1 VLTKEKFAVSIAI
14 IIYTSTLPLWESIQ
28 MTKLLRYT
36 IPSAAALAVA
46 TALGLATAP
55 AQAAA
60 VVTYN
65 GCGANAT
72 YCTLTQLLNG
82 GSIEVDEDG
91 NGTIEKTFGNWMNY
105 EFTKAPMAN
114 PVTDPLA
121 NIQVSAT
128 GTYIPGVSGSATL
141 NYTIVGGLNI
151 APPSGNANWNA
162 GFTFEF
168 DITSAGYVPMTG
180 QIDAI
185 TNASVTGPTTGTPS
199 SVSFNGASITGNQTA
214 TPTSPAIEIMTFPA
228 TNTLAIMNNL
238 SLLARRTTAV
248 PGTASVTTFSQT
260 FTQVVIPEPG
270 TVVGLLAVGGLG
282 LAMKRR
288 QKDS

>member
-1 VLTKEKFAVSIAI
+1 
-14 IIYTSTLPLWESIQ
+14 

-65 GCGANAT
+65 GCASGSF
-72 YCTLTQLLNG
+72 CTLAELVDGG
-82 GSIEVDEDG
+82 GSISVDEDG
-91 NGTIEKTFGNWMNY
+91 NGTIEKTFGNWTNY
-105 EFTKAPMAN
+105 NFFKNPLTI
-114 PVTDPLA
+114 PVTDPKN

-199 SVSFNGASITGNQTA
+199 SVSFNGASITGIGSA
-214 TPTSPAIEIMTFPA
+214 TPSTPAIDIMTFPA
-228 TNTLAIMNNL
+228 TNTLAIMNNM
-238 SLLARRTTAV
+238 SLLARRTTTV

>member
-1 VLTKEKFAVSIAI
+1 
-14 IIYTSTLPLWESIQ
+14 

-60 VVTYN
+60 MVTYN
-65 GCGANAT
+65 GCT
-72 YCTLTQLLNG
+72 STSFCTLTELLDG

-91 NGTIEKTFGNWMNY
+91 NGTIEKTFASWMNY
-105 EFTKAPMAN
+105 NFGKLGTN
-114 PVTDPLA
+114 NNVTDPLA
-121 NIQVSAT
+121 NIRVSAT

-141 NYTIVGGLNI
+141 NYTIVGGLNLT
-151 APPSGNANWNA
+151 PPSGNATWNA
-162 GFTFEF
+162 GVNFDFTV
-168 DITSAGYVPMTG
+168 TSAGYVPMMD
-180 QIDAI
+180 QIDSI
-185 TNASVTGPTTGTPS
+185 TGASVTGPTTGQQS
-199 SVSFNGASITGNQTA
+199 SVSFNSAGINGNQTA
-214 TPTSPAIEIMTFPA
+214 TPSMPA
-228 TNTLAIMNNL
+228 TDTMTLGPINTYTAMNSLNL
-238 SLLARRTTAV
+238 QARRTTTV
-248 PGTASVTTFSQT
+248 SGTASVTTFSQT

-270 TVVGLLAVGGLG
+270 TVAGLLVAGGLG

>member
-1 VLTKEKFAVSIAI
+1 
-14 IIYTSTLPLWESIQ
+14 

-60 VVTYN
+60 VVTYT
-65 GCGANAT
+65 GCASGSF
-72 YCTLTQLLNG
+72 CTLTELLNG
-82 GSIEVDEDG
+82 GSIKVDEDG
-91 NGTIEKTFGNWMNY
+91 NGTIEKIFGNWMNY

-141 NYTIVGGLNI
+141 NYTIVGGLNL

-162 GFTFEF
+162 GVGFDFTV
-168 DITSAGYVPMTG
+168 TSAGYVPIVKQMDALTG
-180 QIDAI
+180 
-185 TNASVTGPTTGTPS
+185 ASVTGPTTGVPS
-199 SVSFNGASITGNQTA
+199 FASFNGAGISGNSTA
-214 TPTSPAIEIMTFPA
+214 TPGSPATDTMTFPE
-228 TNTLAIMNNL
+228 TNSYLSMNSLTLA
-238 SLLARRTTAV
+238 ARRTTGVA
-248 PGTASVTTFSQT
+248 GTASVTSFSQT

-270 TVVGLLAVGGLG
+270 TVVGVLAVGGLG

-288 QKDS
+288 QKDN

>member
-1 VLTKEKFAVSIAI
+1 
-14 IIYTSTLPLWESIQ
+14 

-60 VVTYN
+60 VVTYDN
-65 GCGANAT
+65 CASGSF
-72 YCTLTQLLNG
+72 CTLAELVDG
-82 GSIEVDEDG
+82 DGSISVDEDG
-91 NGTIEKTFGNWMNY
+91 NGTIEKTFDNWTNY
-105 EFTKAPMAN
+105 SFFKNPMSI
-114 PVTDPLA
+114 PVTDPKS

-141 NYTIVGGLNI
+141 NYTVLNNALNL
-151 APPSGNANWNA
+151 APSITNVTWFA
-162 GFTFEF
+162 GISF
-168 DITSAGYVPMTG
+168 DFDVTSAGYVPMVERK
-180 QIDAI
+180 DAL
-185 TNASVTGPTTGTPS
+185 TSASTTGTTS
-199 SVSFNGASITGNQTA
+199 NMAMFNATSIIGNASA
-214 TPTSPAIEIMTFPA
+214 TPTSPVTDIMPFPA
-228 TNTLAIMNNL
+228 TTTYTAMNNL
-238 SLLARRTTAV
+238 TLSARRTTTV
-248 PGTASVTTFSQT
+248 PGTASVTSFSQT

>member
-1 VLTKEKFAVSIAI
+1 
-14 IIYTSTLPLWESIQ
+14 
-28 MTKLLRYT
+28 MTKIRRYT
-36 IPSAAALAVA
+36 IPSAAVLAVA
-46 TALGLATAP
+46 AGLGLATAP

-60 VVTYN
+60 IVTYN
-65 GCGANAT
+65 GCGAGAT
-72 YCTLTQLLNG
+72 YCTLTQLLAG
-82 GSIEVDEDG
+82 GSITVDEDG
-91 NGTIEKTFGNWMNY
+91 NGTIEKTFASWMNY
-105 EFTKAPMAN
+105 DFSKSPMAN
-114 PVTDPLA
+114 PLTDPLN

-141 NYTIVGGLNI
+141 NYTIVGGINL
-151 APPSGNANWNA
+151 APPSGNANWTA
-162 GFTFEF
+162 GISFEF
-168 DITSAGYVPMTG
+168 DVTSAGYVPMTR

-185 TNASVTGPTTGTPS
+185 TGASVTGPTTGTLS
-199 SVSFNGASITGNQTA
+199 NVAFNGATLMGSNASA
-214 TPTSPAIEIMTFPA
+214 TPSNPETDTMSFAP

-238 SLLARRTTAV
+238 SLLARRTTAI

>member
-1 VLTKEKFAVSIAI
+1 
-14 IIYTSTLPLWESIQ
+14 

-60 VVTYN
+60 VVTYT
-65 GCGANAT
+65 GCASGSF
-72 YCTLTQLLNG
+72 CTLTELLNG
-82 GSIEVDEDG
+82 GSIKVDEDG
-91 NGTIEKTFGNWMNY
+91 NGTIEKIFGNWMNY

-162 GFTFEF
+162 GFTFDF

-199 SVSFNGASITGNQTA
+199 SVSFNGASITGSVSA
-214 TPTSPAIEIMTFPA
+214 TPSTPAIDIMTFPA

-238 SLLARRTTAV
+238 SLLARRTTTV

>member
-1 VLTKEKFAVSIAI
+1 MTKEKFAVTIAI
-14 IIYTSTLPLWESIQ
+14 IIHTSTLPLWESIH

-60 VVTYN
+60 MVTYN
-65 GCGANAT
+65 GCT
-72 YCTLTQLLNG
+72 STSFCTLTELLAG

-91 NGTIEKTFGNWMNY
+91 NGTIEKTFGNWMDY
-105 EFTKAPMAN
+105 EFTKSPIAN

-121 NIQVSAT
+121 NIRVSAT

-151 APPSGNANWNA
+151 APPSGSANWIA
-162 GFTFEF
+162 GFSFEF
-168 DITSAGYVPMTG
+168 DVTSAGYVPMTG

-185 TNASVTGPTTGTPS
+185 TGASVTGPATGVPS
-199 SVSFNGASITGNQTA
+199 NVTFNGAGISGNTNA
-214 TPTSPAIEIMTFPA
+214 TPSMPAIDPISFAP
-228 TNTLAIMNNL
+228 TNTLAVMNNL
-238 SLLARRTTAV
+238 SLLARRTTTV
-248 PGTASVTTFSQT
+248 PGTASVTSFSQT

-270 TVVGLLAVGGLG
+270 TVAGLLVAGGLG